1 MAHPVSD
8 LLLIFLT
15 DVFVIFRLKM
25 VYDTYQSLDTFGR
38 QLLNF
43 IFPNVTARP
52 RGRVTAL
59 TIK

>member
-38 QLLNF
+38 QLPNF
-43 IFPNVTARP
+43 IFPNVTA
-52 RGRVTAL
+52 
-59 TIK
+59 